1 MTDNFEDARL
11 LDELRRALGPDRPPA
26 GMAGRAEELLAFA
39 GFDRE
44 LAELLADDAT
54 APTGVRGPATV
65 AEPLVFRSRDGA
77 LTIEL
82 TVTGDRI
89 DGQVIGDGATEVVL
103 EQRSGPQPAAPVDE
117 LGRFGFDTP
126 GAGPAR
132 LRVLGGWT
140 RPVTTDWF
148 LL

>member
-1 MTDNFEDARL
+1 MSDDFEDARL
-11 LDELRRALGPDRPPA
+11 LDELRRTLGPDRPPA

-44 LAELLADDAT
+44 LAELLTDEAP
-54 APTGVRGPATV
+54 APTGVRGPATA

-82 TVTGDRI
+82 TVADDRI
-89 DGQVIGDGATEVVL
+89 DGQLIGEGATEVVL
-103 EQRSGPQPAAPVDE
+103 EQRSGSRAAAPVDE

-126 GAGPAR
+126 GAGPTR

-140 RPVTTDWF
+140 TPVTTDWF